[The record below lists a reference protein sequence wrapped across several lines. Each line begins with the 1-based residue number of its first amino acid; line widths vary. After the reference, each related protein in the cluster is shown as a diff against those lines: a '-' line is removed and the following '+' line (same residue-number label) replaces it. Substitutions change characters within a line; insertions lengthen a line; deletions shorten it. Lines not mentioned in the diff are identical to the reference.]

1 MELELC
7 KETYSCYEAL
17 PPLVETREQST
28 ETIVPDYCPDIARIV
43 EGSGC
48 LFVRSR
54 EIADGR
60 VSVSGSLR
68 MTLLYIADGSG
79 GLKSFSYTLPVE
91 ETLDGRLR
99 EGCTEASVSGCVSA
113 LEVRALNPRKIMT
126 RAAVELTVTPY
137 CAAQLTACGDVTQRA
152 ENGIE
157 TLCETQEVSIIKALR
172 SKDFVFSDDLVLSS
186 SKEPAA
192 ELLRESAS
200 VRTTECRL
208 IGGKIILKGVVCVEV
223 LYLSE
228 SGTICSAAAELPF
241 SQIVEGVEDADEN
254 TSAEAMLCLTGAE
267 LRIGGGELLAIGFS
281 GRAVG
286 QAKQRLLDEVAS
298 EKLANEHGVL
308 ARRAERL
315 YRSGWRGE
323 TDGREEETMANI
335 MDYLDWRGDLPLTV
349 SPFNEV
355 DGLILAEL
363 SFINFE
369 GIVPPPELGRG
380 VPLRDAAGTYFARHN
395 GQEIDMGVLV
405 PGRIPD
411 LMCRM
416 AHSVRFGGMLLNG
429 YCELMDDA
437 REQQFAA
444 LTVELGDGSIYLSY
458 RGTDD
463 TIVGWKEDL
472 NMGYLEVI
480 PSQTRALEYLG
491 RMTRQ
496 YPDAKLRIGGHS
508 KGGNLSVYAAVKAP
522 AAVQD
527 RIVRVYNNDGPGF
540 AKPLVGTPEHT
551 RVADRILT
559 VVPQSSVVG
568 QLLEHEQNV
577 EIVRSDAEGML
588 QHDGFS
594 WQVVGD
600 HFIHLDGFSRE
611 GKVIDETLESWEGS
625 LSPKQREAFADAL
638 YTVLTASGAKTL
650 SDLNGDKLKSA
661 VTMLKTYSNLDR
673 ETRQLLS
680 GSLRAL
686 VGSYAKNVADDV
698 QKNDLEPLRRKLERQ
713 RKKAEKRGA
722 KKK

>member
-68 MTLLYIADGSG
+68 VTLLYIADGSG

-267 LRIGGGELLAIGFS
+267 LRIGGES
-281 GRAVG
+281 GDARTIS
-286 QAKQRLLDEVAS
+286 AKLFLHAFVVLRQRLCLRCITDLYSTSCDLSAQMQTLE
-298 EKLANEHGVL
+298 LCGGV
-308 ARRAERL
+308 
-315 YRSGWRGE
+315 E
-323 TDGREEETMANI
+323 TVT
-335 MDYLDWRGDLPLTV
+335 
-349 SPFNEV
+349 
-355 DGLILAEL
+355 
-363 SFINFE
+363 
-369 GIVPPPELGRG
+369 
-380 VPLRDAAGTYFARHN
+380 
-395 GQEIDMGVLV
+395 Q
-405 PGRIPD
+405 
-411 LMCRM
+411 
-416 AHSVRFGGMLLNG
+416 
-429 YCELMDDA
+429 
-437 REQQFAA
+437 
-444 LTVELGDGSIYLSY
+444 
-458 RGTDD
+458 
-463 TIVGWKEDL
+463 
-472 NMGYLEVI
+472 
-480 PSQTRALEYLG
+480 
-491 RMTRQ
+491 
-496 YPDAKLRIGGHS
+496 
-508 KGGNLSVYAAVKAP
+508 
-522 AAVQD
+522 
-527 RIVRVYNNDGPGF
+527 
-540 AKPLVGTPEHT
+540 
-551 RVADRILT
+551 
-559 VVPQSSVVG
+559 
-568 QLLEHEQNV
+568 EQNV
-577 EIVRSDAEGML
+577 REQIETGVEVSAVLCAEVHFGSVSLVQEESTANVRCTAILRVLYLDEGGAPLMVERRTEVAARIAVPEGCTAAVRSVTACEVSAAATA
-588 QHDGFS
+588 DGIEVRFPAL
-594 WQVVGD
+594 
-600 HFIHLDGFSRE
+600 F
-611 GKVIDETLESWEGS
+611 TLECTRRCRCACLCALKAEPQQESGGRQPTLVLRALGAKYGFDVDQLPPVEVGGHVVSSTCLRELIGKGDVTTAASLLGHAYGCEGLVVHGEGRGTGLGFPTANIAIPDTMLPAPGVYATRVVVPHLGRTLQAVTNIGRKPTFGDYG
-625 LSPKQREAFADAL
+625 LSIESFLLDTDLNLYGNELRLDFVARLRDEKRFESADAL
-638 YTVLTASGAKTL
+638 VAQIRTDVARARDLLT
-650 SDLNGDKLKSA
+650 
-661 VTMLKTYSNLDR
+661 MYF
-673 ETRQLLS
+673 
-680 GSLRAL
+680 
-686 VGSYAKNVADDV
+686 
-698 QKNDLEPLRRKLERQ
+698 
-713 RKKAEKRGA
+713 
-722 KKK
+722 

>member
-48 LFVRSR
+48 LFMRSR

-68 MTLLYIADGSG
+68 VTLLYIADGSG

-208 IGGKIILKGVVCVEV
+208 IGGKIILKGVVCVEA

-267 LRIGGGELLAIGFS
+267 LRIGGES
-281 GRAVG
+281 GDARTIS
-286 QAKQRLLDEVAS
+286 AKLFLHAFVVLRQRLCLRCITD
-298 EKLANEHGVL
+298 
-308 ARRAERL
+308 L
-315 YRSGWRGE
+315 YS
-323 TDGREEETMANI
+323 T
-335 MDYLDWRGDLPLTV
+335 
-349 SPFNEV
+349 SC
-355 DGLILAEL
+355 EL
-363 SFINFE
+363 SAQMQTL
-369 GIVPPPELGRG
+369 ELCGG
-380 VPLRDAAGTYFARHN
+380 V
-395 GQEIDMGVLV
+395 E
-405 PGRIPD
+405 
-411 LMCRM
+411 
-416 AHSVRFGGMLLNG
+416 
-429 YCELMDDA
+429 
-437 REQQFAA
+437 
-444 LTVELGDGSIYLSY
+444 TV
-458 RGTDD
+458 T
-463 TIVGWKEDL
+463 
-472 NMGYLEVI
+472 
-480 PSQTRALEYLG
+480 Q
-491 RMTRQ
+491 
-496 YPDAKLRIGGHS
+496 
-508 KGGNLSVYAAVKAP
+508 
-522 AAVQD
+522 
-527 RIVRVYNNDGPGF
+527 
-540 AKPLVGTPEHT
+540 
-551 RVADRILT
+551 
-559 VVPQSSVVG
+559 
-568 QLLEHEQNV
+568 EQNV
-577 EIVRSDAEGML
+577 REQIETGVEVSAVLCAEVHFGSVSLVQEESTANVRCTAILRVLYLDEGGAPLMVERRTEVAARIAVPEGCTAAVRSVTACEVSAAATA
-588 QHDGFS
+588 DGIEVRFPAL
-594 WQVVGD
+594 
-600 HFIHLDGFSRE
+600 F
-611 GKVIDETLESWEGS
+611 TLECTRRCRCACLCALKVEPQQESGGRQPTLVLRAMGAQERLWNLAKAYRTTVAEILTANE
-625 LSPKQREAFADAL
+625 LSAEADAP
-638 YTVLTASGAKTL
+638 G
-650 SDLNGDKLKSA
+650 GE
-661 VTMLKTYSNLDR
+661 MLLI
-673 ETRQLLS
+673 
-680 GSLRAL
+680 
-686 VGSYAKNVADDV
+686 
-698 QKNDLEPLRRKLERQ
+698 PCRR
-713 RKKAEKRGA
+713 
-722 KKK
+722 

>member
-68 MTLLYIADGSG
+68 VTLLYIADGSG

-267 LRIGGGELLAIGFS
+267 LRIGGES
-281 GRAVG
+281 GDARTIS
-286 QAKQRLLDEVAS
+286 AKLFLHAFVVLRQRLCLRCITDLYSTSCDLSAQMQTLELCGGVETVTQEQNVREQIETGVEVSAVLCAEVHFGSVSLVQEESTANVRCTAILRVLYLDEGGAPLMVERRTEVAARIAVPEGCTAAVRS
-298 EKLANEHGVL
+298 VTACEVSAAATANG
-308 ARRAERL
+308 
-315 YRSGWRGE
+315 
-323 TDGREEETMANI
+323 I
-335 MDYLDWRGDLPLTV
+335 
-349 SPFNEV
+349 EV
-355 DGLILAEL
+355 DLCLTERTGLLVRFRSRSRLVEL
-363 SFINFE
+363 VQLFNHKK
-369 GIVPPPELGRG
+369 
-380 VPLRDAAGTYFARHN
+380 DHKCHN
-395 GQEIDMGVLV
+395 QEID
-405 PGRIPD
+405 
-411 LMCRM
+411 
-416 AHSVRFGGMLLNG
+416 HFG
-429 YCELMDDA
+429 D
-437 REQQFAA
+437 EQ
-444 LTVELGDGSIYLSY
+444 T
-458 RGTDD
+458 
-463 TIVGWKEDL
+463 
-472 NMGYLEVI
+472 
-480 PSQTRALEYLG
+480 
-491 RMTRQ
+491 
-496 YPDAKLRIGGHS
+496 
-508 KGGNLSVYAAVKAP
+508 
-522 AAVQD
+522 
-527 RIVRVYNNDGPGF
+527 
-540 AKPLVGTPEHT
+540 
-551 RVADRILT
+551 VADRGSHSLC
-559 VVPQSSVVG
+559 
-568 QLLEHEQNV
+568 
-577 EIVRSDAEGML
+577 
-588 QHDGFS
+588 F
-594 WQVVGD
+594 
-600 HFIHLDGFSRE
+600 
-611 GKVIDETLESWEGS
+611 LESGI
-625 LSPKQREAFADAL
+625 
-638 YTVLTASGAKTL
+638 VLTIQRDEFVGEINATGQKAERRH
-650 SDLNGDKLKSA
+650 DDIFNERFDKA
-661 VTMLKTYSNLDR
+661 VEST
-673 ETRQLLS
+673 
-680 GSLRAL
+680 
-686 VGSYAKNVADDV
+686 ADDNADSEIDHV
-698 QKNDLEPLRRKLERQ
+698 AL
-713 RKKAEKRGA
+713 
-722 KKK
+722 

>member
-68 MTLLYIADGSG
+68 VTLLYIADGSG

-137 CAAQLTACGDVTQRA
+137 CAALLTACGDVTQRA

-241 SQIVEGVEDADEN
+241 SQIVEGVEDANEN

-267 LRIGGGELLAIGFS
+267 LRIGAEVHFGSVSLVQEESTANVRCTAILRVLYLDEGGAPLMVERRTEVAARIAVPEGCTAAVRSVTACEVSAAATADGIEVRFPALFTLECTRRCRCACLCALKAEPQQESGGRQPTLVLRAMGAQERLWDLAKAYRTTVADILTANELSAEADAPGGE
-281 GRAVG
+281 
-286 QAKQRLLDEVAS
+286 
-298 EKLANEHGVL
+298 
-308 ARRAERL
+308 
-315 YRSGWRGE
+315 
-323 TDGREEETMANI
+323 
-335 MDYLDWRGDLPLTV
+335 
-349 SPFNEV
+349 
-355 DGLILAEL
+355 
-363 SFINFE
+363 
-369 GIVPPPELGRG
+369 
-380 VPLRDAAGTYFARHN
+380 
-395 GQEIDMGVLV
+395 
-405 PGRIPD
+405 
-411 LMCRM
+411 
-416 AHSVRFGGMLLNG
+416 MLL
-429 YCELMDDA
+429 
-437 REQQFAA
+437 
-444 LTVELGDGSIYLSY
+444 
-458 RGTDD
+458 
-463 TIVGWKEDL
+463 
-472 NMGYLEVI
+472 I
-480 PSQTRALEYLG
+480 PC
-491 RMTRQ
+491 
-496 YPDAKLRIGGHS
+496 
-508 KGGNLSVYAAVKAP
+508 
-522 AAVQD
+522 
-527 RIVRVYNNDGPGF
+527 
-540 AKPLVGTPEHT
+540 
-551 RVADRILT
+551 
-559 VVPQSSVVG
+559 
-568 QLLEHEQNV
+568 
-577 EIVRSDAEGML
+577 
-588 QHDGFS
+588 
-594 WQVVGD
+594 
-600 HFIHLDGFSRE
+600 
-611 GKVIDETLESWEGS
+611 
-625 LSPKQREAFADAL
+625 
-638 YTVLTASGAKTL
+638 
-650 SDLNGDKLKSA
+650 
-661 VTMLKTYSNLDR
+661 
-673 ETRQLLS
+673 
-680 GSLRAL
+680 
-686 VGSYAKNVADDV
+686 
-698 QKNDLEPLRRKLERQ
+698 RR
-713 RKKAEKRGA
+713 
-722 KKK
+722 

>member
-68 MTLLYIADGSG
+68 VTLLYIADGSG

-267 LRIGGGELLAIGFS
+267 LRIGGES
-281 GRAVG
+281 GDARTIS
-286 QAKQRLLDEVAS
+286 AKLFLHAFVVLRQRLCLRCITDLYSTSCDLSAQMQTLE
-298 EKLANEHGVL
+298 LCGGV
-308 ARRAERL
+308 
-315 YRSGWRGE
+315 E
-323 TDGREEETMANI
+323 TVT
-335 MDYLDWRGDLPLTV
+335 
-349 SPFNEV
+349 
-355 DGLILAEL
+355 
-363 SFINFE
+363 
-369 GIVPPPELGRG
+369 
-380 VPLRDAAGTYFARHN
+380 
-395 GQEIDMGVLV
+395 Q
-405 PGRIPD
+405 
-411 LMCRM
+411 
-416 AHSVRFGGMLLNG
+416 
-429 YCELMDDA
+429 
-437 REQQFAA
+437 
-444 LTVELGDGSIYLSY
+444 
-458 RGTDD
+458 
-463 TIVGWKEDL
+463 
-472 NMGYLEVI
+472 
-480 PSQTRALEYLG
+480 
-491 RMTRQ
+491 
-496 YPDAKLRIGGHS
+496 
-508 KGGNLSVYAAVKAP
+508 
-522 AAVQD
+522 
-527 RIVRVYNNDGPGF
+527 
-540 AKPLVGTPEHT
+540 
-551 RVADRILT
+551 
-559 VVPQSSVVG
+559 
-568 QLLEHEQNV
+568 EQNV
-577 EIVRSDAEGML
+577 REQIETGVEVSAVLCAEVHFGSVSLVQEESTANVRCTAILRVLYLAHCCSGGL
-588 QHDGFS
+588 YRRGPQRDGLR
-594 WQVVGD
+594 G
-600 HFIHLDGFSRE
+600 
-611 GKVIDETLESWEGS
+611 
-625 LSPKQREAFADAL
+625 QRRRDSGRHRGALPGALYPRMYPPLPLRLPVRAQGGAAAGERRQAADAR
-638 YTVLTASGAKTL
+638 TARHGRAGTALGS
-650 SDLNGDKLKSA
+650 
-661 VTMLKTYSNLDR
+661 
-673 ETRQLLS
+673 RQGLPHA
-680 GSLRAL
+680 GCR
-686 VGSYAKNVADDV
+686 D
-698 QKNDLEPLRRKLERQ
+698 PHRQ
-713 RKKAEKRGA
+713 RAFRRG
-722 KKK
+722 